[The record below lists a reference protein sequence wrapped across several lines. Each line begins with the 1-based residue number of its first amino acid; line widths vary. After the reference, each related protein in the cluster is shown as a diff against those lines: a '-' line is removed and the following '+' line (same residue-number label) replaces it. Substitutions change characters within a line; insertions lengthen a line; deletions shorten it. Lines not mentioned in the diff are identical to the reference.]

1 MKNAFLLLLLFTF
14 QTSLFSQSENKIPLI
29 AIALGYEISRYHVIK
44 KYTNKYQ
51 ELFKY
56 SKNIH
61 CAACPQESEKG
72 KGTWKNKNK
81 LLIFKS
87 KKKKDLNDGFTV
99 DLNNT
104 KAKIEENKIIITE
117 SEIPYLKN
125 IVLVKQ

>member
-14 QTSLFSQSENKIPLI
+14 QTSLFSQSENII
-29 AIALGYEISRYHVIK
+29 GNYK
-44 KYTNKYQ
+44 KTIDTRSDSSIYQ
-51 ELFKY
+51 LSLNEDGTIIFKY

-81 LLIFKS
+81 ILIFKS